1 MTLHITPSA
10 VFVLIPLFL
19 FKKRS
24 LETWSLPILVM
35 GFQWLFGG
43 GYLWMMLFHR
53 TLPRNSQAQGF
64 FAHATNLE
72 IHLGNK
78 PTHDPQTPLVTWK
91 IHQKMQKMITQN
103 TRWCKWLKTSL
114 HISTHPSQYCFANE
128 KPMPANLFLLWQGP
142 PWNIQFQPSLGRVEV
157 EHRTLQPNTHASF
170 HIVSQRPHFPEA
182 APKESNY
189 TVFCLLHVSIHT

>member
-1 MTLHITPSA
+1 MFEWHHMTAHNSISCFCLNTS
-10 VFVLIPLFL
+10 IPV
-19 FKKRS
+19 KKKKP
-24 LETWSLPILVM
+24 WSLPILVM
-35 GFQWLFGG
+35 GFQWFFGG

-53 TLPRNSQAQGF
+53 TLPRSSQAQGF

-103 TRWCKWLKTSL
+103 TRWCKWLKTPL
-114 HISTHPSQYCFANE
+114 HILHNTVSQT
-128 KPMPANLFLLWQGP
+128 KDLLLWQGP

-182 APKESNY
+182 APNESKY

>member
-114 HISTHPSQYCFANE
+114 HILHNTVSQTKSQCQQIFFSFDKGPLETFNFN
-128 KPMPANLFLLWQGP
+128 PALAGSR
-142 PWNIQFQPSLGRVEV
+142 WNIGPFNQIRMPPSIL
-157 EHRTLQPNTHASF
+157 
-170 HIVSQRPHFPEA
+170 
-182 APKESNY
+182 
-189 TVFCLLHVSIHT
+189 